1 MRDSSS
7 GVGGESAARAGDGR
21 RVVRRE
27 AVVVVRNV
35 RRVSCEMAWRHDEEA
50 VAGPVLDVAVNASV
64 TETFVREKA
73 VTTTDKRKEFIM
85 VQFWR
90 LSFIIFHLY
99 IFLLFLLIGDVASRP
114 FYTPTYPLVLP
125 SLFLALFFSL

>member
-1 MRDSSS
+1 
-7 GVGGESAARAGDGR
+7 
-21 RVVRRE
+21 
-27 AVVVVRNV
+27 
-35 RRVSCEMAWRHDEEA
+35 
-50 VAGPVLDVAVNASV
+50 LDVAVNASV

-73 VTTTDKRKEFIM
+73 VTTTDKRKELIM

-99 IFLLFLLIGDVASRP
+99 IFLLFLVIGDVASRP

-125 SLFLALFFSL
+125 SLLLALFFSL